1 MRSTSPRKQDR
12 EGEGAALHV
21 GGQAEAVE
29 KGRAACGAEEEH
41 GEARKRS
48 REECGAEEEIRGKQ
62 ITKARGSK
70 DKRHQQLGQEE
81 GCNIPDEE
89 EGVADEPEDPICF
102 MGALSRGP
110 SVDIGAEF
118 EIGASS

>member
-1 MRSTSPRKQDR
+1 MAQIDELRELFDR
-12 EGEGAALHV
+12 
-21 GGQAEAVE
+21 
-29 KGRAACGAEEEH
+29 
-41 GEARKRS
+41 
-48 REECGAEEEIRGKQ
+48 
-62 ITKARGSK
+62 
-70 DKRHQQLGQEE
+70 QLGQEE

-118 EIGASS
+118 EIDPILQDTVPELADDGNVNP